1 MYHVGWA
8 LFGIGILFMLGTTI
22 LAGYAVVGL
31 VMLVIKI
38 IKKINKA
45 NEAKRIAKFQKL
57 QYERNYYLW
66 WQQQASLSR

>member
-1 MYHVGWA
+1 MDGAGWFF
-8 LFGIGILFMLGTTI
+8 LVLGIFLMLVPPVLIGC
-22 LAGYAVVGL
+22 AVVGL
-31 VMLVIKI
+31 VMLAIKV

-45 NEAKRIAKFQKL
+45 NEAKRIAKFQRL